1 MSTYNL
7 RRFAQPDV
15 LKHIQQDNLITFLKR
30 YEDYLTGRG
39 FSFEL
44 DEDGELDFE
53 CLSRVLL
60 EPTDDI
66 DINFVEALF
75 FIQEMSDDDHFEQL
89 HGLAE
94 ENKIETQA
102 Q

>member
-30 YEDYLTGRG
+30 YEDYLTGRD

-44 DEDGELDFE
+44 DEDGDTN
-53 CLSRVLL
+53 S
-60 EPTDDI
+60 I
-66 DINFVEALF
+66 SN
-75 FIQEMSDDDHFEQL
+75 QNQ
-89 HGLAE
+89 
-94 ENKIETQA
+94 
-102 Q
+102 